1 MTYSVSND
9 ALSIEFRHD
18 GTLIVE
24 NRLAGTTREWRWSAF
39 RLGLGGQAIAD
50 EDCVRDEIAG
60 DSNEVRVR
68 LHHEATGVQAQ
79 VRYCLADEPWF
90 RKQITLTAPPGTPT
104 PERLWVDVQ
113 PAPQSVRRVG
123 YGVRGLDGEVEGLS
137 TYAKQYGCGY
147 PVYAEDWF
155 VGLENPCGF
164 TLPVDGQVELYQHP
178 VWEDDGTLT
187 SFAAVFGVAPSHEA
201 AGAAFDDYLWRIRRP
216 RLDKPFTHV
225 SVGWSSR
232 YLGEHEYQ
240 DTFEGRDAFVR
251 GVLEL
256 GLRPRAIGIDAGWFE
271 RASMY
276 HGKDDDADDT
286 RLLGFAKMLREHGL
300 ELAVWIS
307 HNGPVGFDMAWIQQ
321 QGWEV
326 GEEPRCSTYAWGQY
340 VVMMQ
345 PSFEEALTRR
355 LEELVAVGDPS
366 YRGIGAVHLKMDW
379 DNECASNEH
388 FAARYPT
395 IDHVREATTN
405 AFFRIG
411 KRLQVANP
419 CGRERP
425 PVKLRHGWWPS
436 PWWLTYSDHVWLV
449 DSGDCEYEAW
459 PSRTA
464 RDRDATHRDMMYY
477 ILQRT
482 SETPVPLDAYDN
494 HGFAD
499 ALCNCFTTEPH
510 TWLNTCVLSAM
521 RGTTY
526 IHYPLTPEGLRD
538 WQARMLQQVLDWWD
552 AHADELGT
560 KGTRIVLGR
569 PWEGEVYG
577 FWHPHERGGWLLL
590 RNPSVEPQAVTLPL
604 AQWNAGSPARAVRQ
618 VFPYWK
624 DLAAP
629 WELWLTGHEVAVLQ
643 VSTEPLPALSPTLGP
658 EAMFAPADDGLVA
671 YVPGSLRP
679 TVHPDM
685 QLPALWAETLP
696 EQEIEGGRRL
706 QWFVGVPHRME
717 RTELLVTLRGPEDV
731 LDGLQLRAG
740 TSRYRGDAIRDFS
753 PVTRIF
759 RGTRGHGGQRV
770 LPPLGPR
777 DRDDYVIA
785 VPDGGYTGLTV
796 EVTGPQA
803 DAVTVEAW
811 LTGHEARARQ
821 GEPVSEALEAG
832 PLLPMHPYGFP
843 RFLKL
848 T

>member
-1 MTYSVSND
+1 MPHCISND
-9 ALSIEFRHD
+9 ALTLQFRDD
-18 GTLIVE
+18 GTLLAE
-24 NRLAGTTREWRWSAF
+24 NRLSGATRSWRWPAF
-39 RLGLGGQAIAD
+39 RLSLRGQIVSAEAFELDGIAA
-50 EDCVRDEIAG
+50 AG
-60 DSNEVRVR
+60 QEVTVR
-68 LHHEATGVQAQ
+68 LHHAPYGLAAA
-79 VRYCLADEPWF
+79 VRYWLAAGEPWF

-104 PERLWVDVQ
+104 LERLWVEAQ
-113 PAPQSVRRVG
+113 EAPQPVRRVG
-123 YGVRGLDGEVEGLS
+123 YGLRGLEGEVEGLA
-137 TYAKQYGCGY
+137 TYANQYGCGY
-147 PVYAEDWF
+147 PVYAGDWF
-155 VGLENPCGF
+155 VGLEHPCGF
-164 TLPVDGQVELYQHP
+164 AVPADGQVELYQHP
-178 VWEDDGTLT
+178 VWEDDGALT
-187 SFAAVFGVAPSHEA
+187 SFAAVFGAAASHDDA
-201 AGAAFDDYLWRIRRP
+201 AGAFSDYLWRVRRP
-216 RLDKPFTHV
+216 RLDKPFTHI

-232 YLGEHEYQ
+232 YLGEHEYL
-240 DTFEGRDAFVR
+240 DTFEGRDAFVK
-251 GVLEL
+251 GLLEL
-256 GLRPRAIGIDAGWFE
+256 GLHPKAVGMDAGWFE

-276 HGKDDDADDT
+276 HGKNDDAHDS
-286 RLLGFAKMLREHGL
+286 RLLGFAHMLREHGL
-300 ELAVWIS
+300 ELALWVS
-307 HNGPVGFDMAWIQQ
+307 HNGPVGFDMDWVQQ
-321 QGWEV
+321 QGWEI
-326 GEEPRCSTYAWGQY
+326 GEGASSTYCYGKY

-355 LEELVAVGDPS
+355 LEELVGVGDRS
-366 YRGIGAVHLKMDW
+366 HKGIGAVHLKMDW

-388 FAARYPT
+388 FADRYPT
-395 IDHVREATTN
+395 IDHVREASTN

-411 KRLQVANP
+411 RRLHAANP
-419 CGRERP
+419 E
-425 PVKLRHGWWPS
+425 VKLRHGWWPS

-464 RDRDATHRDMMYY
+464 RDRDATHRDMMVYM
-477 ILQRT
+477 LQRT

-510 TWLNTCVLSAM
+510 TWLNTCVLSAL

-538 WQARMLQQVLDWWD
+538 WQAQMLQQVLDWWD
-552 AHADELGT
+552 AHADELGA
-560 KGTRIVLGR
+560 KGARIVLGR
-569 PWEGEVYG
+569 PWEGEIYG
-577 FWHPHERGGWLLL
+577 YWHPHDGGGWLML

-604 AQWNAGSPARAVRQ
+604 EEWLAPSERPAISRPAVRQ

-629 WELWLTGHEVAVLQ
+629 YEVWLTGHEVAVLQ
-643 VSTEPLPALSPTLGP
+643 VSAEPLPDLSPLPGSDHMLTRT
-658 EAMFAPADDGLVA
+658 EAGVVA

-696 EQEIEGGRRL
+696 EAEIEGGRRL

-717 RTELLVTLRGPEDV
+717 KAELLVTLRGPEAV

-777 DRDDYVIA
+777 ERDDYVIA

-796 EVTGPQA
+796 EITGPQA
-803 DAVTVEAW
+803 EIVTVEAW
-811 LTGHEARARQ
+811 LTGYEALARQ
-821 GEPVSEALEAG
+821 GEPVSETPAVG